1 MDKYD
6 IKTKDYNKTIDARG
20 GVKELVWDEL
30 DEFLDKH
37 NFSNQDMLAV
47 VCANLVNNLKFKWE
61 TEYKTDI
68 ILSGIK
74 FDISIKP
81 TTYKFFN

>member
-1 MDKYD
+1 MSKYE
-6 IKTKDYNKTIDARG
+6 IKTKDYNKTIDERG
-20 GVKELVWDEL
+20 NVKDLNWEELG
-30 DEFLDKH
+30 EFLDKYE
-37 NFSNQDMLAV
+37 FSNQEMLAV
-47 VCANLVNNLKFKWE
+47 ICANLANNLKFKWE

-81 TTYKFFN
+81 TMYK